1 MVEESEFCIQDSSK
15 NLRTFAVGN
24 VETTNDMKQIL
35 LALFMLTSM
44 TACAQRLRVGDG
56 TSGMDKT
63 YKVKITFEKNG
74 TAQTLTA
81 TFDDNATTSA
91 IIAKMPMTLPMMD
104 LYGDEMC
111 YRFPDAL
118 PTDNVEYK
126 LHKKGE
132 IFYWPPSHS
141 FVIRYIETDEWLNL
155 QHLGQV
161 DNGVDILNGI
171 GDINMTFELIDD
183 TSAIQSVKSDGFS
196 TTAVYTLNGRRVPD
210 TLDSFPHGIYVVA
223 GKKIIR

>member
-1 MVEESEFCIQDSSK
+1 M
-15 NLRTFAVGN
+15 R
-24 VETTNDMKQIL
+24 QIL
-35 LALFMLTSM
+35 LALLMLTSM
-44 TACAQRLRVGDG
+44 TACAQ
-56 TSGMDKT
+56 DKT

-74 TAQTLTA
+74 AAQTLTA
-81 TFDDNATTSA
+81 TFDDNATTRA
-91 IIAKMPMTLPMMD
+91 IIEKMPMTLPMMD

-111 YRFPDAL
+111 YRFSDAL

-126 LHKKGE
+126 LHNKGE

-161 DNGVDILNGI
+161 DSGVDILNGI

-183 TSAIQSVKSDGFS
+183 TSAIRLSKAGTESDNN
-196 TTAVYTLNGRRVPD
+196 VYAMNGQRIVGN
-210 TLDSFPHGIYVVA
+210 LHNQLHGIYIVDGRKVVV
-223 GKKIIR
+223 K

>member
-1 MVEESEFCIQDSSK
+1 
-15 NLRTFAVGN
+15 
-24 VETTNDMKQIL
+24 
-35 LALFMLTSM
+35 M
-44 TACAQRLRVGDG
+44 TACAQ
-56 TSGMDKT
+56 DKT

-81 TFDDNATTSA
+81 TFDDNATTRA

-161 DNGVDILNGI
+161 DSGVDILNGI

-196 TTAVYTLNGRRVPD
+196 STAVYTLNGRRVPRG
-210 TLDSFPHGIYVVA
+210 LDGQPHGIYVVA